1 MPSPQHRY
9 VAFMRALNVG
19 GRIVKMD
26 QLRALFEELG
36 FASVATYIASGNVI
50 FRSPETDTA
59 RLERTINDHLE
70 KALGYEVG
78 TYIRT
83 PAELARIAAHRPF
96 PDDDPDAPVHMLYIN
111 FLPREPDAGAVER
124 LLAMRTEMDEFAVH
138 GREMYWLCRIRM
150 SETTITGPRLA
161 KALGMPMTGR
171 NQNTV
176 RKLAE
181 KYADRDESAG

>member
-1 MPSPQHRY
+1 MPKPQHRY

-26 QLRALFEELG
+26 QLRALFQELG
-36 FASVATYIASGNVI
+36 FDDVATYIASGNVI

-59 RLERTINDHLE
+59 RLEKTINDHLE

-78 TYIRT
+78 TYVRT

-96 PDDDPDAPVHMLYIN
+96 AADDLDAPGHTLYIH
-111 FLPREPDAGAVER
+111 FLASEPTPEAVER
-124 LLAMRTEMDEFAVH
+124 LLAMRSDEADFAVH
-138 GREMYWLCRIRM
+138 GREMYWLSRIRM
-150 SETTITGPRLA
+150 SDSTITGPRLA
-161 KALGMPMTGR
+161 KALGMPMTAR
-171 NQNTV
+171 NLNTV

-181 KYADRDESAG
+181 KYAD

>member
-1 MPSPQHRY
+1 MPKQPHRY

-26 QLRALFEELG
+26 HLRALFEELG
-36 FASVATYIASGNVI
+36 FDDVATYIASGNVA
-50 FRSPETDTA
+50 FRSPQADTGE
-59 RLERTINDHLE
+59 LESTINAHLE
-70 KALGYEVG
+70 KSLGYVVG

-96 PDDDPDAPVHMLYIN
+96 PAEDLDAPGHTLYIH
-111 FLPREPDAGAVER
+111 FLPTEPSPEAVER
-124 LLAMRTEMDEFAVH
+124 LMELRTPTDDFAVH
-138 GREMYWLCRIRM
+138 GREMYWLARIKM

-171 NQNTV
+171 NLNTV

-181 KYADRDESAG
+181 KYAG